1 MRFVRMRINV
11 DAVNELIKENF
22 RNNKKWFSEEIGVDY
37 SYLNQVLNH
46 KSIDHSPKIING
58 IMKYCEKHKLDSKK
72 YIFLG

>member
-1 MRFVRMRINV
+1 MNFVRMRINI
-11 DAVNELIKENF
+11 DAVNTLIKEKF

-37 SYLNQVLNH
+37 SYLNQVLNY

-58 IMKYCEKHKLDSKK
+58 IMQYCERNKIDAKK